1 MGGNVSDAVA
11 VVAAG
16 GERRRYVGLVTEV
29 GDELFRLVHDAV
41 FKALGVLDVDRE
53 LRLSLGLGYG
63 DLLSLIL
70 QAYAQAPVP
79 GAQNAEEE
87 IRRVLNAVL
96 RDPNV

>member
-1 MGGNVSDAVA
+1 
-11 VVAAG
+11 
-16 GERRRYVGLVTEV
+16 
-29 GDELFRLVHDAV
+29 
-41 FKALGVLDVDRE
+41 VDQG
-53 LRLSLGLGYG
+53 LRLSLGLRYG